1 MAKGRCQERIPTRLC
16 HYTSLSKLVS
26 ILESGTL
33 RLNDPA
39 EWEDKNDAAS
49 VLAYL
54 RKTGAEQ
61 VRAVSFADG
70 DEQIHHWFEYA
81 HKEYGAGIRFKTPA
95 LLAALKKEK
104 RFVCGPMCYT
114 PLNELSAKELK
125 TYAPEELPFI
135 KRRPYESEQ
144 EYRVLWTGGLAETP
158 PAIPVAGLIDCVTL
172 APGMTKPLPSGVENP
187 FGPALAEM
195 LSARYAERYGFK
207 VQQSRLLNSPDW
219 RSLFNKL
226 K

>member
-1 MAKGRCQERIPTRLC
+1 MPSTNARTKGHNQEQIPTRLC

-39 EWEDKNDAAS
+39 EWDDKNDAAS
-49 VLAYL
+49 VEAYR

-61 VRAVSFADG
+61 IRAVSLAGG
-70 DEQIHHWFEYA
+70 DEQIHHWFAYA

-104 RFVCGPMCYT
+104 RFVCDFMRYT
-114 PLNELSAKELK
+114 PRNKLSAKELK
-125 TYAPEELPFI
+125 TYAPRELPFI
-135 KRRPYESEQ
+135 KRRPYEGEQ
-144 EYRVLWTGGLAETP
+144 EYRVLWTGSLAETP

-172 APGMTKPLPSGVENP
+172 APGMTKPLPSGMENP
-187 FGPALAEM
+187 FGPALAEL
-195 LSARYAERYGFK
+195 LSARYA
-207 VQQSRLLNSPDW
+207 
-219 RSLFNKL
+219 
-226 K
+226 